1 MATSIERPRGRR
13 LVFRVFYSSSYT
25 IVFLVIAALVL
36 VTPADAVY
44 QAYRESRWIDIIII
58 GGGYVLTALIAILI
72 YASRLYTNRVVLNSI
87 PKTYIPIEKEDL
99 PAKKVRNMI
108 VDGLT
113 SSAVIAYQAR
123 PKPQKRDVVSPTAS
137 GRISR
142 LTSSSDPKRG
152 GQKRTWGKIKHP
164 GWSGPDSTD
173 LPDLQY
179 ATVIAELG
187 DLIEAKAVSLAPTD
201 PCMTPSPDGLP
212 MADVRVVEMLQ
223 RPAEMGL
230 RQYVDRLMEL
240 GMIQDRLL
248 AADFLALYERA
259 RFHADPP
266 TETEFRNLMGVFAE
280 ILRGM
285 TGTAPDILEQLD
297 AGADEEEERFDHLTA
312 TDGRSAISTFSE
324 TGSVL
329 QPEFVPP
336 TRISEDSA
344 RSMDSD
350 EYDQQSLRTAP
361 TARSVSRPIAPI
373 RTPSGASGLG
383 IRPTRSTSS
392 ELSQGSASTGGS
404 VIRLAGAGV
413 DPPYTIQVPGLT
425 REA

>member
-25 IVFLVIAALVL
+25 VLFLVVAALVL

-44 QAYRESRWIDIIII
+44 QAYKQSRWIDIIII

-72 YASRLYTNRVVLNSI
+72 YASRMYTNRVVLNSI
-87 PKTYIPIEKEDL
+87 PKTYVPIEKEDL
-99 PAKKVRNMI
+99 PAKKVRNMV
-108 VDGLT
+108 VDGLAG
-113 SSAVIAYQAR
+113 SAVIAYQAR
-123 PKPQKRDVVSPTAS
+123 PKAQKRDDVSPTAS
-137 GRISR
+137 GRISK

-152 GQKRTWGKIKHP
+152 GQRPTWGKIEHP

-187 DLIEAKAVSLAPTD
+187 DLIEAKAVSLAPKD
-201 PCMTPSPDGLP
+201 PSATPNPEGLP
-212 MADVRVVEMLQ
+212 TADMRVVEMLQ

-230 RQYVDRLMEL
+230 RQYVDRLMDL
-240 GMIQDRLL
+240 GMIQDRFL

-266 TETEFRNLMGVFAE
+266 TEAEFRTLMGAFAE

-285 TGTAPDILEQLD
+285 TGIASDILEQLD
-297 AGADEEEERFDHLTA
+297 TGANEEEELFDHLSA
-312 TDGRSAISTFSE
+312 TDGRSVISTFSE

-329 QPEFVPP
+329 RQEFAPR

-344 RSMDSD
+344 RSTDSD
-350 EYDQQSLRTAP
+350 EYEQQSLRTAP
-361 TARSVSRPIAPI
+361 TASSVSRMMAPI
-373 RTPSGASGLG
+373 RRPSGASGLG
-383 IRPTRSTSS
+383 IRHTRSTSS
-392 ELSQGSASTGGS
+392 ELSRGSASTDGS
-404 VIRLAGAGV
+404 VIRLAGSGI
-413 DPPYTIQVPGLT
+413 DPPYTVQEPGLP
-425 REA
+425 RRA